1 MKAFLPD
8 LLPRFTALI
17 GEAERS
23 SNHTTLGP
31 ALLALEAMGL
41 CLEEHLPLV
50 LPALMRLIAPGTLVT
65 ILDELLYE
73 CFLPANQAGS
83 RCCVTATLLVS
94 WTC

>member
-50 LPALMRLIAPGTLVT
+50 LPALMRLIAPGTA
-65 ILDELLYE
+65 
-73 CFLPANQAGS
+73 CHHHG
-83 RCCVTATLLVS
+83 
-94 WTC
+94 